1 MGDIE
6 EDRIYADTLGK
17 TDLYVATGLGVAE
30 VSVSN
35 DRIGQFSLAHRCN
48 ARDVAVDGTRVL
60 AATDEDVL
68 AIETSGPELTVE
80 SLDFGPAVSVGVAD
94 APLAAAPD
102 GTVERARED
111 GWEPLGTAE
120 TVRAI
125 DGDLVASSDGVFRA
139 GETLERVGLDDAFD
153 VVGSETPYAATGE
166 GLYRLGPGWTRDLDG
181 DFRMVSAA
189 DEQAHAATADA
200 LYTRE
205 GGSWR
210 EREVPTTESI
220 VDIVY
225 VADGGV
231 VGITASGTCLVDP
244 VAAKDGA
251 SGWRSRSL
259 GLPETTALAVPE
271 Q

>member
-17 TDLYVATGLGVAE
+17 TDLYVATGLGVAA

-35 DRIGQFSLAHRCN
+35 DRIGQFSLAHRCE
-48 ARDVAVDGTRVL
+48 AHDVAADGTRVL
-60 AATDEDVL
+60 VATDEDVL
-68 AIETSGPELTVE
+68 AIETGGPDLPVE
-80 SLDFGPAVSVGVAD
+80 PLDFGPAVAVGVAD

-102 GTVERARED
+102 GTVYALTD
-111 GWEPLGTAE
+111 DWEPLGTVAS
-120 TVRAI
+120 VRAI
-125 DGDLVASSDGVFRA
+125 DGDLVASFEGVFRVD
-139 GETLERVGLDDAFD
+139 ETLEHVGLDDAFD
-153 VVGSETPYAATGE
+153 VVGRETPYAATSE
-166 GLYRLGPGWTRDLDG
+166 GLYRLGPGWTRDLEG
-181 DFRMVSAA
+181 DFRVVSAA
-189 DEQAHAATADA
+189 GEQAHAATADA

-210 EREVPTTESI
+210 ERDVPTDEPI
-220 VDIVY
+220 VDVGY
-225 VADGGV
+225 VKDGGV
-231 VGITASGTCLVDP
+231 VGITKSGTCLVDP

-259 GLPETTALAVPE
+259 GLPETAALAVPE

>member
-1 MGDIE
+1 MGDME

-35 DRIGQFSLAHRCN
+35 DRIGQFSLAHRCT
-48 ARDVAVDGTRVL
+48 ARDVAADGTRVL
-60 AATDEDVL
+60 VATDADVL
-68 AIETSGPELTVE
+68 AIETTGDDRTGA
-80 SLDFGPAVSVGVAD
+80 SLGFGRAVAVGVAD

-102 GTVERARED
+102 GTIARYTD
-111 GWEPLGTAE
+111 GEWVDLGTVE
-120 TVRAI
+120 GTRAI
-125 DGDLVASSDGVFRA
+125 DGPLVASENGIFRVDDG
-139 GETLERVGLDDAFD
+139 LDRVGLDDVFD
-153 VVGSETPYAATGE
+153 VSGTETPYAATGS
-166 GLYRLGPGWTRDLDG
+166 GLYRLGPGWTRDVEG
-181 DFRMVSAA
+181 GFRFVSAA
-189 DEQAHAATADA
+189 DGQAHAGTAEA

-205 GGSWR
+205 DGAWR
-210 EREVPTTESI
+210 ERDVPTDEQL
-220 VDIVY
+220 VDVGY

-231 VGITASGTCLVDP
+231 VAVTASGTCLVDP

-259 GLPETTALAVPE
+259 GLPETAALAVPE

>member
-35 DRIGQFSLAHRCN
+35 DRIGQFSLTHRCR
-48 ARDVAVDGTRVL
+48 ARDVAADGTRVL
-60 AATDEDVL
+60 VATDEDVL
-68 AIETSGPELTVE
+68 AIDPTHSTVE
-80 SLDFGPAVSVGVAD
+80 RLDFGPAVAVGVAD

-102 GTVERARED
+102 GTVARARVD
-111 GWEPLGTAE
+111 GWEPLGTVE
-120 TVRAI
+120 SVRAI
-125 DGDLVASSDGVFRA
+125 DGDLVASPEGVFRV
-139 GETLERVGLDDAFD
+139 GETLDHVGLDDVFD
-153 VVGSETPYAATGE
+153 VVGRETPYAATGA
-166 GLYRLGPGWTRDLDG
+166 GLYRLGPGWTRDIEG
-181 DFRMVSAA
+181 DFRVVSAA
-189 DEQAHAATADA
+189 GEQAHAATTDA

-205 GGSWR
+205 DGSWR
-210 EREVPTTESI
+210 ERDVPTTESI
-220 VDIVY
+220 VDVGYIK
-225 VADGGV
+225 DGGV
-231 VGITASGTCLVDP
+231 VAITASGTCLVDP

-259 GLPETTALAVPE
+259 GLPETAALAVPD